1 MWITWK
7 HETADFPARLNFEQK
22 VEIFYEQTLGW
33 HLHIADLVA
42 NGGTT
47 FGEFKTGKPGYPLPP
62 IRHSGFAVVH
72 LCLSYLELVGSLES
86 PKPLRPTKAF
96 VRGVR
101 SMPELIDLST
111 VSNAAL
117 SKLYDRARCGL
128 YHEGRTRAGVGL
140 GFPPDGRPMAY
151 HSSNDLFNVNPERLP
166 PVLKAHLSRLRDRLL
181 DRRNG
186 ALRKRF
192 EQRFDDGFA
201 SEHPTRPW
209 WRNILQWFSQ
219 PLRRAA

>member
-7 HETADFPARLNFEQK
+7 HETQDFPAQLSFEDK

-47 FGEFKTGKPGYPLPP
+47 FGEFKAGKPGYTVRP

-96 VRGVR
+96 IAGVK
-101 SMPELIDLST
+101 SMPALIDVAT
-111 VSNAAL
+111 VSNRAL

-166 PVLKAHLSRLRDRLL
+166 PVLKAHLAQLRTRLL
-181 DRRNG
+181 DPTNTS
-186 ALRKRF
+186 LRQRF
-192 EQRFDDGFA
+192 EQRFDAGFD
-201 SEHPTRPW
+201 SENPTGPW
-209 WRNILQWFSQ
+209 WREILRWFSQ
-219 PLRRAA
+219 HFRRAV